1 MGIFKWTEHQVMKIP
16 PEIEHRVVES
26 ADFGKVRRSIRKAIH
41 DLFVSFPDQDQFT
54 KEDMKEM
61 KRGRAA
67 YAKESQVVWKR
78 NKMEFHHQW
87 IKQRELKWSIAHKL
101 ATLIGMSPRFHDDGN
116 HMDDEEHYG
125 KNRWTKKALQR
136 EERATKYC
144 TQN

>member
-1 MGIFKWTEHQVMKIP
+1 MKIP

-67 YAKESQVVWKR
+67 YAKESQVV
-78 NKMEFHHQW
+78 
-87 IKQRELKWSIAHKL
+87 
-101 ATLIGMSPRFHDDGN
+101 
-116 HMDDEEHYG
+116 
-125 KNRWTKKALQR
+125 
-136 EERATKYC
+136 
-144 TQN
+144 